1 MTGNGE
7 RGSSGMED
15 KSRFTLEDW
24 DAPVYIGADELRHA
38 LVHMQLENKVIYG
51 YRLLDYSA
59 VQLPEWDDTEEE
71 VLIPAFAALSS
82 PLIILFTD
90 GTRLE
95 LYMQDQSVFR
105 LSVNRIPLDAIK
117 EEVTANTLDR
127 LFTRT
132 IGSSIVFIEVQV
144 TEDFPE
150 IATDYEEQFK
160 KQTEFIDSV
169 LFCLDSGDA
178 LELYSW
184 GKNGEVDLLDEN
196 GEITMIGMKEFLDK

>member
-1 MTGNGE
+1 
-7 RGSSGMED
+7 MEE

-24 DAPVYIGADELRHA
+24 DAPVYIGAEELRHA
-38 LVHMQLENKVIYG
+38 LVHMNLENKVIHG
-51 YRLLDYSA
+51 FRLLDYSS
-59 VQLPEWDDTEEE
+59 VLLPEWEDSDDD
-71 VLIPAFAALSS
+71 VKIPAFAALSS

-105 LSVNRIPLDAIK
+105 ISVNRIPPDMIR
-117 EEVTANTLDR
+117 EEVTYNTLDR
-127 LFTRT
+127 LFART
-132 IGSSIVFIEVQV
+132 LGRSIVFIEVQM
-144 TEDFPE
+144 TEDFPD
-150 IATDYEEQFK
+150 IATGYVEQFK
-160 KQTEFIDSV
+160 KYTEYIDSV

-196 GEITMIGMKEFLDK
+196 GKITMIGMNEFLK

>member
-1 MTGNGE
+1 
-7 RGSSGMED
+7 MED

-132 IGSSIVFIEVQV
+132 IGTSIVFIEVQV

-184 GKNGEVDLLDEN
+184 GRNGEVDLLDES
-196 GEITMIGMKEFLDK
+196 GEIIMIGMKEFLDK

>member
-1 MTGNGE
+1 
-7 RGSSGMED
+7 MED

-71 VLIPAFAALSS
+71 VMIPAFAALSS

-132 IGSSIVFIEVQV
+132 IGTSIVFIEVQV

-184 GKNGEVDLLDEN
+184 GRNGEVDLLDES
-196 GEITMIGMKEFLDK
+196 GEIIMIGMKEFLDK

>member
-1 MTGNGE
+1 
-7 RGSSGMED
+7 MED

-71 VLIPAFAALSS
+71 VMIPAFAALSS

-95 LYMQDQSVFR
+95 LFMQDQSVFR
-105 LSVNRIPLDAIK
+105 LSVNRIPLEAIK

-150 IATDYEEQFK
+150 IATDYEERFK

-184 GKNGEVDLLDEN
+184 GRNGEVDLLDES
-196 GEITMIGMKEFLDK
+196 GEIIMIGMKEFLDR

>member
-1 MTGNGE
+1 
-7 RGSSGMED
+7 MED

-169 LFCLDSGDA
+169 LFCLDSG
-178 LELYSW
+178 
-184 GKNGEVDLLDEN
+184 
-196 GEITMIGMKEFLDK
+196 LDK

>member
-1 MTGNGE
+1 
-7 RGSSGMED
+7 MED
-15 KSRFTLEDW
+15 KSRFTLKDW

-184 GKNGEVDLLDEN
+184 GRNGEVDLLDES
-196 GEITMIGMKEFLDK
+196 GEIIMIGMKEFLDK

>member
-1 MTGNGE
+1 
-7 RGSSGMED
+7 MED

-184 GKNGEVDLLDEN
+184 GKNGEVDLLDES
-196 GEITMIGMKEFLDK
+196 GEIIMIGMKEFLDK

>member
-1 MTGNGE
+1 
-7 RGSSGMED
+7 MED

-71 VLIPAFAALSS
+71 VMIPAFAALSS

-95 LYMQDQSVFR
+95 LFMQDQSVFR
-105 LSVNRIPLDAIK
+105 LSVNRIPLDAIR

-184 GKNGEVDLLDEN
+184 GRNGEVDLLDEN
-196 GEITMIGMKEFLDK
+196 GEIIMIGMNEFLDK

>member
-1 MTGNGE
+1 
-7 RGSSGMED
+7 MED

-117 EEVTANTLDR
+117 EEVTANT
-127 LFTRT
+127 
-132 IGSSIVFIEVQV
+132 
-144 TEDFPE
+144 
-150 IATDYEEQFK
+150 

-184 GKNGEVDLLDEN
+184 GRNGEVDLLDES
-196 GEITMIGMKEFLDK
+196 GEIIMIGMKEFLDK

>member
-1 MTGNGE
+1 
-7 RGSSGMED
+7 MED
-15 KSRFTLEDW
+15 KSRFTLDDW

-71 VLIPAFAALSS
+71 VMIPAFAALSS

-95 LYMQDQSVFR
+95 LFMQDQSVFR
-105 LSVNRIPLDAIK
+105 LSVNRIPLDAIR

-184 GKNGEVDLLDEN
+184 GRNGEVDLLDEN
-196 GEITMIGMKEFLDK
+196 GEIIMIGMNEFLDK

>member
-1 MTGNGE
+1 
-7 RGSSGMED
+7 MED

-127 LFTRT
+127 LFTRRRT
-132 IGSSIVFIEVQV
+132 SLRSPRTTRSSLRSRQSLSIRCCSAWIRETRWSSIPGAG
-144 TEDFPE
+144 TEKW
-150 IATDYEEQFK
+150 IC
-160 KQTEFIDSV
+160 S
-169 LFCLDSGDA
+169 
-178 LELYSW
+178 
-184 GKNGEVDLLDEN
+184 
-196 GEITMIGMKEFLDK
+196 MKAVRS

>member
-1 MTGNGE
+1 
-7 RGSSGMED
+7 MED

-132 IGSSIVFIEVQV
+132 IGSAIVFIEVQV

-184 GKNGEVDLLDEN
+184 GKNGEVDLLDES
-196 GEITMIGMKEFLDK
+196 GEIIMIGMNEFLDK

>member
-1 MTGNGE
+1 
-7 RGSSGMED
+7 MED

-132 IGSSIVFIEVQV
+132 IGTSIVFIEVQV

-160 KQTEFIDSV
+160 KQTEFIDWG
-169 LFCLDSGDA
+169 LFGRDSGDA

-184 GKNGEVDLLDEN
+184 GRNGEVDLLDES
-196 GEITMIGMKEFLDK
+196 GEIIRIGMKEFLDK

>member
-1 MTGNGE
+1 MVN
-7 RGSSGMED
+7 

-24 DAPVYIGADELRHA
+24 DAPVYIGAEELRHA
-38 LVHMQLENKVIYG
+38 LVHMQLENKVIHG
-51 YRLLDYSA
+51 FRLLDYSA
-59 VQLPEWDDTEEE
+59 VQLPEWDNTEEE
-71 VLIPAFAALSS
+71 VMIPAFAALSS

-105 LSVNRIPLDAIK
+105 LSLNRIPLEAIK

-127 LFTRT
+127 LFART
-132 IGSSIVFIEVQV
+132 IGRAIVFIEVQV

-150 IATDYEEQFK
+150 IATEYAEQFQ
-160 KQTEFIDSV
+160 KQTEYIDSL

>member
-1 MTGNGE
+1 
-7 RGSSGMED
+7 MED

-132 IGSSIVFIEVQV
+132 IGTSIVFIEVQV

-196 GEITMIGMKEFLDK
+196 GEIIMIGMKEFLDK

>member
-1 MTGNGE
+1 
-7 RGSSGMED
+7 MED

-132 IGSSIVFIEVQV
+132 IGTSIVFIEVQV

-184 GKNGEVDLLDEN
+184 GRNGEVDLLDEN
-196 GEITMIGMKEFLDK
+196 GEIIMIGMNEFLDK

>member
-1 MTGNGE
+1 
-7 RGSSGMED
+7 MED

-132 IGSSIVFIEVQV
+132 IGTSIVFIEVQV

-184 GKNGEVDLLDEN
+184 GQQGEVDLLNEN

>member
-1 MTGNGE
+1 MVN
-7 RGSSGMED
+7 

-24 DAPVYIGADELRHA
+24 DAPVYIGAEELRHA
-38 LVHMQLENKVIYG
+38 LVHMQLENKVIHG
-51 YRLLDYSA
+51 FRLLDYSA
-59 VQLPEWDDTEEE
+59 VQLPEWDNTEEE
-71 VLIPAFAALSS
+71 VMIPAFAALSS

-105 LSVNRIPLDAIK
+105 LSLNRIPLEAIK

-127 LFTRT
+127 LFART
-132 IGSSIVFIEVQV
+132 IGRAIVFIEVQV

-150 IATDYEEQFK
+150 IATEYAEQFQ
-160 KQTEFIDSV
+160 KQTEYIESV

>member
-1 MTGNGE
+1 
-7 RGSSGMED
+7 MED

-71 VLIPAFAALSS
+71 VMIPAFAALSS

-95 LYMQDQSVFR
+95 LFMQDQSVFR
-105 LSVNRIPLDAIK
+105 LSVNRIPLEAVR

-184 GKNGEVDLLDEN
+184 GRNGEVDLLDEN
-196 GEITMIGMKEFLDK
+196 GEIIMIGMNEFLDK